1 MLGVRP
7 EHLEIGSG
15 DDGRGGPLP
24 ATVAVVES
32 LGHERHVICRL
43 DDGQMVI
50 VRIQSE
56 EAVPGADVDG
66 AVVGR
71 SRTAAPVRRRHRAP
85 DRRVKSRRRRTRE
98 MSLAYFLLL
107 PSLLIFAVFVFYPFF
122 RNFYLGLYSTPPFPG
137 LPKRWVGLEQY
148 QDVLTSSSF
157 FNSLKVTVAF
167 AILTVPAGIVFGLG
181 LAVLAH
187 HQLKG
192 IAIYRTIFSST
203 VATSVAVASVIFG
216 TLFNPVVGLLPWIGI
231 NPRPPILDNPDLAL
245 AAVAVITIW
254 QTLGLTF
261 ILMSSGLQ
269 AIPDELNEA
278 AEVDGA
284 GPARRF
290 WQVTLPMLS
299 PTIFFA
305 VIVGSIFAFQTFGQI
320 DLLTQGGPL
329 QTHQRAH
336 LLDLHDAATTEQ
348 RRQGR
353 GARGRVVLHHA
364 DAHARADPRARAAGA
379 LWPLTDTRAT
389 SAHRAPR
396 APLRPAHGPRG
407 DRDLPDL
414 HHGRELAPDPA
425 GDHVASTDPV
435 PDEPDLGRAT
445 PTCGTS
451 ERCRSTS

>member
-1 MLGVRP
+1 M
-7 EHLEIGSG
+7 
-15 DDGRGGPLP
+15 
-24 ATVAVVES
+24 
-32 LGHERHVICRL
+32 
-43 DDGQMVI
+43 
-50 VRIQSE
+50 
-56 EAVPGADVDG
+56 
-66 AVVGR
+66 
-71 SRTAAPVRRRHRAP
+71 
-85 DRRVKSRRRRTRE
+85 KSRQRRARE

-107 PSLLIFAVFVFYPFF
+107 PSLVIFAVFVFYPFF
-122 RNFYLGLYSTPPFPG
+122 RNFYLGFYRTPPFPG
-137 LPKRWVGLEQY
+137 LPKRWVGFEQY
-148 QDVLTSSSF
+148 QEVLSSSDF

-167 AILTVPAGIVFGLG
+167 AILTVPAGIALGLG

-245 AAVAVITIW
+245 PAVAVVTIW

-269 AIPDELNEA
+269 AIPEELNEA

-284 GPARRF
+284 GSVRRF

-329 QTHQRAH
+329 GRTNVLTYSIYTTLRQQNNDGKAAVLAIALFFITLTLTLVQTRV
-336 LLDLHDAATTEQ
+336 LE
-348 RRQGR
+348 RRVHYGR
-353 GARGRVVLHHA
+353 
-364 DAHARADPRARAAGA
+364 
-379 LWPLTDTRAT
+379 
-389 SAHRAPR
+389 
-396 APLRPAHGPRG
+396 
-407 DRDLPDL
+407 
-414 HHGRELAPDPA
+414 
-425 GDHVASTDPV
+425 
-435 PDEPDLGRAT
+435 
-445 PTCGTS
+445 
-451 ERCRSTS
+451 